1 MKTLRKTRTALSA
14 LTGLAACGLLCQTAQ
29 ADNLSTI
36 DIEGVAQFNN
46 TLQTATA
53 VRSVTQSFVS
63 DDSDGMFQ
71 PASDFIDLAPGNLV
85 PVTWSGFNFPHVG
98 NQSLWT
104 FTVGAYTYSLSLGQ
118 VAVVSQGFAPG
129 PFGSIG
135 FLNLT
140 GTGSVTISTTDTVND
155 PLPPNYAPGNTGT
168 WTFTASTSV
177 GNHTKF
183 GFQSTWTDPPS
194 IPDGSMTITLLG
206 LALVGVGGL
215 RRWMAKL

>member
-1 MKTLRKTRTALSA
+1 MKKRIMVLGSVA
-14 LTGLAACGLLCQTAQ
+14 GVAAGLLWAQTAQ

-46 TLQTATA
+46 VLQSATA

-71 PASDFIDLAPGNLV
+71 PASDFIDAGAGGHLV
-85 PVTWSGFNFPHVG
+85 PVTWNGFSFPYVG

-118 VAVVSQGFAPG
+118 VAVVSQSFGVG
-129 PFGSIG
+129 PFGQIG

-140 GTGSVTISTTDTVND
+140 GTGSVTISTTDPSGS
-155 PLPPNYAPGNTGT
+155 PLPPNYAPGNTGV

-194 IPDGSMTITLLG
+194 IPDGGMTISLLG

-215 RRWMAKL
+215 RRWIAGK